1 MSPRV
6 TRLAR
11 TAKIVRV
18 SRAVGPYDNPGSEF
32 VIRRRNAFTL
42 IELIVVIGILTLLIG
57 ILIPSL
63 SAARNSAKANV
74 CLSTLKG
81 LGTAFTVYLTENRD
95 HFPPMRL
102 KHVPP
107 SNEEEFV
114 NEYLRESPRWQWF
127 LEMGAGPVIDPAPN
141 IRGSELRPWGD
152 KGVGIPGSRLGRTMT
167 IDGFSCPALADEEF
181 AMDIRNG
188 AYGYN
193 YQYLGNSRQDTDP
206 DRWDNFAV
214 GLHQIKAPGGTVLV
228 ADSRGAGKKHG
239 LHSYTLDP
247 PRLAVERDAVRFGP
261 DETHVPEAL
270 DAARYAFSPVEMR
283 HNRKGN
289 VIFVDAHGEAMTQR
303 KLGYQFDDDG
313 PPVPILD
320 PATAAPPEEDTK
332 LQGYNNAKWTGRGR
346 DRFAIKRDTGSAP

>member
-1 MSPRV
+1 M
-6 TRLAR
+6 
-11 TAKIVRV
+11 
-18 SRAVGPYDNPGSEF
+18 
-32 VIRRRNAFTL
+32 IRRRNAFTL

-63 SAARNSAKANV
+63 SSARTSAKANV

-114 NEYLRESPRWQWF
+114 NSYNRKSPRWQWF
-127 LEMGAGPVIDPAPN
+127 LETGAGPVIDPKPF
-141 IRGSELRPWGD
+141 RRLGRPWGD

-167 IDGFSCPALADEEF
+167 IGGFSCPALADDEF

-193 YQYLGNSRQDTDP
+193 YQYLGNSRQDTAE
-206 DRWDNFAV
+206 DRWDNFSV
-214 GLHQIKAPGGTVLV
+214 GLHQIKAPGGTVLI
-228 ADSRGAGKKHG
+228 ADSRGAGKVHG

-261 DETHVPEAL
+261 GESDVPEAL
-270 DAARYAFSPVEMR
+270 DAGRYAFSPVEMR
-283 HNRKGN
+283 HNRRGN

-303 KLGYQFDDDG
+303 QLGYQFDDAG

-320 PATAAPPEEDTK
+320 PATSAPGAEVING
-332 LQGYNNAKWTGRGR
+332 QGYNNSLWTGRGR
-346 DRFAIKRDTGSAP
+346 DRFAIKRDGNP